1 MGKTFFLWNF
11 IENSFIAA
19 VDKLIKE
26 GKINGTLQGRLYVPK
41 IFDKARQSYVD
52 TFFRQNKFIGNDH

>member
-1 MGKTFFLWNF
+1 MIFQRNF
-11 IENSFIAA
+11 TENSCVAA

-52 TFFRQNKFIGNDH
+52 TFFRQNKFIGNDN